1 MARDARREYDGG
13 IYHVIARG
21 NNKEYIFKEEQ
32 DKGYFIKIVKEAIGV
47 DYQLY
52 GYILMDNHY
61 HFIIQRHDKELH
73 QVMHQINN
81 RYSKYFN
88 YKYKRIGHVFQSRYK
103 AILVQDERYLLSLI
117 RYVHRNP
124 VRAGMCKNVSDYKWS
139 SNFFYE
145 RNRRSFINIDTV
157 LDMISMDRNIAINLY
172 IEYMRNSEEDS
183 VDFDEKKIIGDD
195 AYEIMMST
203 RKVKPARIRL
213 NEILMEVCP
222 NTEEFELIKNGSRKR
237 NLTKF
242 KLEYIR
248 KSIEANYTQRE
259 IGENIGISD
268 AAVRELMRKISET
281 KDKQHNEIMRELK
294 GRIDTVESV
303 VKRIAK

>member
-1 MARDARREYDGG
+1 MQVRQFRSYLHRYDVEVKYSYRGDAMARDARREYDGG

-47 DYQLY
+47 DYQLF

-73 QVMHQINN
+73 HVMHQINN
-81 RYSKYFN
+81 KYSKYFN
-88 YKYKRIGHVFQSRYK
+88 ARYKRVGHVFQSRYK

-139 SNFFYE
+139 SNYFYE

-157 LDMISMDRNIAINLY
+157 LDMISMDRKIAINLY

-183 VDFDEKKIIGDD
+183 VDFDDKKIIGDD
-195 AYEIMMST
+195 AYEIMMSS
-203 RKVKPARIRL
+203 RKVKPVRKRL
-213 NEILMEVCP
+213 DEILMDTGI
-222 NTEEFELIKNGSRKR
+222 NLHQYELIKSGSRKR
-237 NLTKF
+237 ELTKF
-242 KLEYIR
+242 KVEYI
-248 KSIEANYTQRE
+248 KKAMEAN
-259 IGENIGISD
+259 
-268 AAVRELMRKISET
+268 
-281 KDKQHNEIMRELK
+281 
-294 GRIDTVESV
+294 
-303 VKRIAK
+303 